1 MGAVMAAP
9 LVLAHRGASG
19 YLPDHTLEAYA
30 LAIEQ
35 GADWIEPDLVSTK
48 DGVLVARHENE
59 LSHTTDVAEKFPDRR
74 AVKTV
79 DGKRVEGWFSEDLTL
94 AELKSLR
101 ARQPL
106 PGRPHDHDGRYV
118 VPTFD
123 EICAFVVSKER
134 EVGRRIG
141 IVPETKH
148 PSYFDGLGLSLEEPL
163 VRTLAAHGYDGPDDP
178 VIVQSF
184 ETGNLVELRRMT
196 GVRLL
201 RLVDDELLTP
211 DGLREIRT
219 FAEAVG
225 LPKQAL
231 IDPEGNPTRVLADAH
246 AAGLEVHVYTFRNEP
261 AAISPW
267 ANGDP
272 VAELK
277 RFYALGVDAVFADFP
292 DTAVKAR

>member
-1 MGAVMAAP
+1 MTAP

-30 LAIEQ
+30 LAIAQ
-35 GADWIEPDLVSTK
+35 GADFIEPDLVATK

-59 LSHTTDVAEKFPDRR
+59 LSRTTDVAERFPDRR
-74 AVKTV
+74 TVKTI
-79 DGKRVEGWFSEDLTL
+79 DGQRVEGWFSEDLTL
-94 AELKSLR
+94 AELKTLR

-106 PGRPHDHDGRYV
+106 PDRPHDHDGRYV

-123 EICAFVVSKER
+123 EICAFVASKEK
-134 EVGRRIG
+134 ELGRRIG
-141 IVPETKH
+141 VVPETKH
-148 PSYFDGLGLSLEEPL
+148 PSYFDALGLSLEEPL
-163 VRTLAAHGYDGPDDP
+163 VRTLAAYGYDGPEDP
-178 VIVQSF
+178 LIVQSF
-184 ETGNLVELRRMT
+184 ETANLVELRRMT

-201 RLVDDELLTP
+201 RLVDDERELLTA
-211 DGLREIRT
+211 DGLRTIRT
-219 FAEAVG
+219 FADAVG

-231 IDPEGNPTRVLADAH
+231 IGADGKPTTVVADAH

-261 AAISPW
+261 ASVSAW

-272 VAELK
+272 IAELK